1 MRFKA
6 PTPFLS
12 RPVRVCGIQYALRP
26 VADFAAFAAQVENYV
41 DVGDDYDADVI
52 VFPELLAVQLLS
64 CLRPGFPPPE
74 AMREL
79 AERFTADYEGL
90 FLHLSRKYDRI
101 IVAGTHPRFVD
112 GKLQNVASIFVP
124 GHGPV
129 HQPKLH
135 LTPTERNV
143 WHFEPGQ
150 EIHVIDTDF
159 GRMGVSICYDVQF
172 PEVARIQAEQE
183 VQLLVVPYLTDDRRG
198 YSRVTT
204 CARARA
210 VENQIYVVTAG
221 MVGSLPLIT
230 DLTAQYAQSGVYT
243 PSDYPFPMD
252 GIATEAAPNSEMV
265 LVGDIDLAILDQT
278 RARGS
283 VLNHQDAAQDGLHVS
298 FDGRIQVHHLPWLK
312 QTEETGTADA

>member
-12 RPVRVCGIQYALRP
+12 RPVRVCGIQYGLRP
-26 VADFAAFAAQVENYV
+26 VKDFAAFAEQVENYV

-64 CLRPGFPPPE
+64 CLARGFAPAD
-74 AMREL
+74 AMRRL
-79 AERFTADYEGL
+79 AEQFNDEFEGL
-90 FLHLSRKYDRI
+90 FLGLSRKYDRI

-135 LTPTERNV
+135 LTPTERHV

-150 EIHVIDTDF
+150 EIHILDTDF
-159 GRMGVSICYDVQF
+159 GRLGVSICYDVQF
-172 PEVARIQAEQE
+172 PEVARIQAEQC

-243 PSDYPFPMD
+243 PSDFPFPMD

-265 LVGDIDLAILDQT
+265 LVGDIDLAVLDQT
-278 RARGS
+278 RAKGS
-283 VLNHQDAAQDGLHVS
+283 VLNHQDAAQDGLHVT
-298 FDGRIQVHHLPWLK
+298 FDGRICVHRLPWLK
-312 QTEETGTADA
+312 QTDEPTVPPG

>member
-1 MRFKA
+1 
-6 PTPFLS
+6 
-12 RPVRVCGIQYALRP
+12 
-26 VADFAAFAAQVENYV
+26 
-41 DVGDDYDADVI
+41 
-52 VFPELLAVQLLS
+52 
-64 CLRPGFPPPE
+64 
-74 AMREL
+74 MREL
-79 AERFTADYEGL
+79 AERFTADFEGL
-90 FLHLSRKYDRI
+90 FLHLSQKYDRI
-101 IVAGTHPRFVD
+101 LVAGTHPRFVD

-135 LTPTERNV
+135 LTPTERHV
-143 WHFEPGQ
+143 WHFESGQ
-150 EIHVIDTDF
+150 EIHIIDTDF

-172 PEVARIQAEQE
+172 PEVARIQAEQG

-243 PSDYPFPMD
+243 PSDFPFPMD

-298 FDGRIQVHHLPWLK
+298 FRRADPCPPPALVEGGRGPSEIPGLTPQARSRPPGAPSIRPAPGWTFASSRVRDTREPRTSTLPRRR
-312 QTEETGTADA
+312 TGHRWNRLP

>member
-1 MRFKA
+1 MRFTA
-6 PTPFLS
+6 PTPILS
-12 RPVRVCGIQYALRP
+12 RPVRVCAIQYSLRP
-26 VADFAAFAAQVENYV
+26 VADFAGFADQVENYV

-64 CLRPGFPPPE
+64 CMKQDFPPAE
-74 AMREL
+74 AMRRL
-79 AERFTADYEGL
+79 AEEFTDPFEDL
-90 FLHLSRKYDRI
+90 FLNLARTYDRI

-112 GKLQNVASIFVP
+112 GKLMNVASIYVP
-124 GHGPV
+124 GHLPV

-143 WHFEPGQ
+143 WHFDPGQ

-172 PEVARIQAEQE
+172 PEVARVQAEQG

-198 YSRVTT
+198 HSRVTL

-210 VENQIYVVTAG
+210 VENQLYVATAG

-230 DLTAQYAQSGVYT
+230 DLTAQYAQSGLYT

-265 LVGDIDLAILDQT
+265 LVGDIDLSRLDHA
-278 RARGS
+278 RASGS
-283 VLNHQDAAQDGLHVS
+283 VLNYKDAAEDGLHVT
-298 FDGRIQVHHLPWLK
+298 FDGQIHVHHLPWSDPVPEPSTLK
-312 QTEETGTADA
+312 D

>member
-243 PSDYPFPMD
+243 PSDFPFPMD

-283 VLNHQDAAQDGLHVS
+283 VLNHQDAARDGLHVT

-312 QTEETGTADA
+312 ADEDLSKSRT

>member
-1 MRFKA
+1 MRFST

-12 RPVRVCGIQYALRP
+12 RPVRVCSIQYALRP
-26 VADFAAFAAQVENYV
+26 VADFTAFATQVENYV

-52 VFPELLAVQLLS
+52 VFPELLATQLLS
-64 CLRPGFPPPE
+64 CLAPGFAPPE
-74 AMREL
+74 AMRQL
-79 AERFTADYEGL
+79 AEQFTGDFEAL
-90 FLHLSRKYDRI
+90 FEHLSRKYDRI
-101 IVAGTHPRFVD
+101 LVAGTHPRFVD

-124 GHGPV
+124 GHGPI

-143 WHFEPGQ
+143 WCFEPGQ
-150 EIHVIDTDF
+150 EIHIIETDF

-172 PEVARIQAEQE
+172 PEVARLQAEQG

-210 VENQIYVVTAG
+210 VENQFYVVTAG

-230 DLTAQYAQSGVYT
+230 DLTAQYAQSGIYT
-243 PSDYPFPMD
+243 PSDFPFPMD
-252 GIATEAAPNSEMV
+252 GIASEAAANSEMV
-265 LVGDIDLAILDQT
+265 LVGDIDLAILDQA

-283 VLNHQDAAQDGLHVS
+283 VLNHQDAARDGLHVA
-298 FDGRIQVHHLPWLK
+298 FDGQIRIHRLPWLDPGAP
-312 QTEETGTADA
+312 TGVSMP